1 MTSRPLL
8 TWRLALRLLRQDRRS
23 GELHLLG
30 AALVLTVAAITAVGF
45 FTDRVESSMNR
56 QGADLLAADLVLES
70 TTPLPPD
77 YRQRAEGLGLAI
89 AQTIAFR
96 SILMGE
102 GGPQLVEVKAVDSA
116 YPLRGQL
123 RVREAPSR
131 PGSAAAADSPPAAIV
146 HSGTPGGAEAPSG
159 RAEDLP
165 GGAQTGS
172 SALAEALTER
182 LTTRGPP
189 PGQVWVESRL
199 LHLLG
204 AELGTTVGLG
214 ASHPTLG
221 AILGEEPDR
230 AGALFAFAPR
240 VMMNLADLPATG
252 LVSAASRAEHR
263 LLVAGDPRALARFQR
278 QIEPLTANIRLID
291 SANARPEFAAAVERA
306 GRFLHLATLVTLLV
320 AGAAIAL
327 ASRRFVARQTDAVA
341 ILRCL
346 GAPHHLLWRVFVLRL
361 LLFGLFASL
370 VGCLV
375 GWAGQAGLLAV
386 LSDWFPADLP
396 APSLT
401 PVLAGIATGLVALL
415 GFGLPPLLQLAQVT
429 PLRVLR
435 RDLGPARGSA
445 LAAGGAA
452 LLALAILTLWQAQ
465 DARLAGWLLLGVA
478 GAIASLVVS
487 VLLLVRLAGGLAG
500 RVRGVW
506 RLGLAGLTRRPAGA
520 VLHIT
525 GLGLGILALLL
536 LAVVRV
542 DLLASWQERL
552 PPGAPNQFLINIQP
566 TDVAPLEAFLQEAG
580 IKVAALHPMIRG
592 RLTAINGQPVEPSD
606 YANPRAQRLAA
617 REFNLS
623 QGSLLPADNRVL
635 AGAWWTEGEAAPPQ
649 FSVEQGL
656 AETLGIALGDEISF
670 LVSGRPVSARVTSL
684 REVQWDSF
692 NVNFFVVSSPVL
704 LAQEP
709 ATYITSFYLP
719 PAREDLIPELVRRF
733 PSVTLLDVNAIL
745 DQVRTVVDRGVIAV
759 EYVFLFTLVAGLLVM
774 FAGIQAS
781 LEERRQEH
789 GILRTLGTGRR
800 ALLTSLAVE
809 FTAAGFLAGLLASF
823 FAELTGWLLAEQLFG
838 LAFGFNPRL
847 WLIGVLGSGLFIGL
861 AGTLATYPLL
871 IRPPLTSLRA
881 AA

>member
-1 MTSRPLL
+1 MISRPLL
-8 TWRLALRLLRQDRRS
+8 TWRIALRLLRQDRRS

-102 GGPQLVEVKAVDSA
+102 GRPQLVEVKAVDSA

-123 RVREAPSR
+123 RVREAPSG
-131 PGSAAAADSPPAAIV
+131 PGTAAADSPPVAIV
-146 HSGTPGGAEAPSG
+146 HSETPGGAEAPSG

-172 SALAEALTER
+172 SPLAEALTER
-182 LTTRGPP
+182 LTTRGPS
-189 PGQVWVESRL
+189 PGQVWIESRL

-204 AELGTTVGLG
+204 TELGTTVGLG
-214 ASHPTLG
+214 ASHPALG

-252 LVSAASRAEHR
+252 LVTAASRAEHR
-263 LLVAGDPRALARFQR
+263 LLVAGDAGALARFQR
-278 QIEPLTANIRLID
+278 QIEPLPANIRLID
-291 SANARPEFAAAVERA
+291 SANARPEFATAVERA

-361 LLFGLFASL
+361 VLFGLFASL

-375 GWAGQAGLLAV
+375 GWAGQAGLRLV
-386 LSDWFPADLP
+386 LSDWFPVDLP
-396 APSLT
+396 PPSLT
-401 PVLAGIATGLVALL
+401 PALAGIATGLVALL
-415 GFGLPPLLQLAQVT
+415 GFALPPLLQLAQVT

-435 RDLGPARGSA
+435 GDLGPARGSA
-445 LAAGGAA
+445 LAAVGAA
-452 LLALAILTLWQAQ
+452 VLALAVLTLWQAQ

-478 GAIASLVVS
+478 GAIASLAVS
-487 VLLLVRLAGGLAG
+487 VLLLVRLAGGLTG

-566 TDVAPLEAFLQEAG
+566 TDVAPLETFLQEAG
-580 IKVAALHPMIRG
+580 ITVAALHPMIRG
-592 RLTAINGQPVEPSD
+592 RLTAINGKPVEPSD

-623 QGSLLPADNRVL
+623 QGAALPQDNRVL
-635 AGAWWTEGEAAPPQ
+635 AGTWWTEGEGAPPQ
-649 FSVEQGL
+649 FSVEMGL
-656 AETLGIALGDEISF
+656 AETLGIALGDEITF
-670 LVSGRPVSARVTSL
+670 TVSGRPVAAPVTSL

-704 LAQEP
+704 LATEP
-709 ATYITSFYLP
+709 ATFITSFYLP
-719 PAREDLIPELVRRF
+719 AAREDLIPELVRRF

-745 DQVRTVVDRGVIAV
+745 DQVRTVVDRGVMAV

-781 LEERRQEH
+781 LEERRLEH

-809 FTAAGFLAGLLASF
+809 FTAAGLLAGLLASF

-838 LAFGFNPRL
+838 LEFSFNPRL

-871 IRPPLTSLRA
+871 IRPPLTTLRA

>member
-8 TWRLALRLLRQDRRS
+8 TWRIALRLLRQDRRS

-30 AALVLTVAAITAVGF
+30 AALILTVAAITAVGF
-45 FTDRVESSMNR
+45 FTDRVRGSINR
-56 QGADLLAADLVLES
+56 QGADLLAADLVLDS
-70 TTPLPPD
+70 STPLPPD
-77 YRQRAEGLGLAI
+77 YRQRAEGLGLAV
-89 AQTIAFR
+89 AETIAFR

-102 GGPQLVEVKAVDSA
+102 GGPQLVEVKAVDDA

-123 RVREAPSR
+123 RVQKALE
-131 PGSAAAADSPPAAIV
+131 GI
-146 HSGTPGGAEAPSG
+146 
-159 RAEDLP
+159 
-165 GGAQTGS
+165 
-172 SALAEALTER
+172 ALAQSAKPTSQANEAAGWPVTA
-182 LTTRGPP
+182 GPP
-189 PGQVWVESRL
+189 LGQVWVESRL
-199 LHLLG
+199 LHLL
-204 AELGTTVGLG
+204 ATQLGTSVGLG
-214 ASHPTLG
+214 TAHPVLG

-230 AGALFAFAPR
+230 AGGLFAVAPR

-252 LVSAASRAEHR
+252 LVSEASRAEYR
-263 LLVAGDPRALARFQR
+263 LLVAGNPQALANFQR
-278 QIEPLTANIRLID
+278 QIEPLPASIRLIE
-291 SANARPEFAAAVERA
+291 SANARPEFAAAVDRA

-327 ASRRFVARQTDAVA
+327 ASRRFVERQTDAVA

-361 LLFGLFASL
+361 ILFGLLASL
-370 VGCLV
+370 LGCLL
-375 GWAGQAGLLAV
+375 GWLGQSGLLLV
-386 LSDWFPADLP
+386 LSDWFPTDLP

-401 PVLAGIATGLVALL
+401 PVLTGILTGLVSLL
-415 GFGLPPLLQLAQVT
+415 GFALPPLLQLAQVT

-435 RDLGPARGSA
+435 RELGPTRGSA
-445 LAAGGAA
+445 LVAGGAA
-452 LLALAILTLWQAQ
+452 VLALAVLTYWQAQ
-465 DARLAGWLLLGVA
+465 DARLAGLLLLGVA
-478 GAIASLVVS
+478 GAIASLAVS
-487 VLLLVRLAGGLAG
+487 VLLLVRLAAGLAG

-552 PPGAPNQFLINIQP
+552 PPGAPNQFLINIQG
-566 TDVAPLEAFLQEAG
+566 TDVAPLETFLREAG
-580 IKVAALHPMIRG
+580 IEVAGLYPMIRG
-592 RLTAINGQPVEPSD
+592 RLTAINGRPVVPSD
-606 YANPRAQRLAA
+606 YANPQAQQLAA

-623 QGSLLPADNRVL
+623 QGPELPKDNRIL
-635 AGAWWTEGEAAPPQ
+635 AGAWWTEGAAAPPQ
-649 FSVEQGL
+649 YSVEQGL
-656 AETLGIALGDEISF
+656 AKTLGIDLGDEITF
-670 LVSGRPVSARVTSL
+670 TVSGRPVSAKVTSL

-704 LAQEP
+704 LAGEP
-709 ATYITSFYLP
+709 ATYITSFHLP
-719 PAREDLIPELVRRF
+719 GARENLIPELVRRF
-733 PSVTLLDVNAIL
+733 PTVTLLDVNAIL
-745 DQVRTVVDRGVIAV
+745 DQVRTVINRGVMAV

-809 FTAAGFLAGLLASF
+809 FTAAGLLAGLLASF

>member
-1 MTSRPLL
+1 MMPILQ
-8 TWRLALRLLRQDRRS
+8 TWRIALRLLRQDRRS

-30 AALVLTVAAITAVGF
+30 AALILTVAAITAVGF

-70 TTPLPPD
+70 STALPPD
-77 YRQRAEGLGLAI
+77 YRQRAEALGLAV

-102 GGPQLVEVKAVDSA
+102 AGPQLVEVKAVDSA

-123 RVREAPSR
+123 RLRETPPQQPIAPGAMS
-131 PGSAAAADSPPAAIV
+131 
-146 HSGTPGGAEAPSG
+146 AEAAQPPPTERLVTSEAAKPS
-159 RAEDLP
+159 
-165 GGAQTGS
+165 
-172 SALAEALTER
+172 LTER
-182 LTTRGPP
+182 LVASGPP
-189 PGQVWVESRL
+189 TGQVWVESRL

-204 AELGTTVGLG
+204 TELGATVGLG
-214 ASHPTLG
+214 AAHPALG

-240 VMMNLADLPATG
+240 VMMNLDDLPATG

-263 LLVAGDPRALARFQR
+263 LLVAGDPGALARFQR
-278 QIEPLTANIRLID
+278 EIAPLPPTIRLID

-306 GRFLHLATLVTLLV
+306 GRFLNLATLVTLLV

-375 GWAGQAGLLAV
+375 GWLGQAGLLAV
-386 LSDWFPADLP
+386 LGDWFPADLP
-396 APSLT
+396 APSLN

-415 GFGLPPLLQLAQVT
+415 GFALPPLLQLAQVT

-452 LLALAILTLWQAQ
+452 ILALALLTLWQAQ

-478 GAIASLVVS
+478 GAIASLAVS

-566 TDVAPLEAFLQEAG
+566 TDVAPLEAFLLEAG
-580 IKVAALHPMIRG
+580 IRVAALYPMIRG
-592 RLTAINGQPVEPSD
+592 RLTAINGRPVEPSD

-623 QGSLLPADNRVL
+623 QGADLPRDNRIL
-635 AGAWWTEGEAAPPQ
+635 AGAWWTAGEAAPPE

-656 AETLGIALGDEISF
+656 AETLGIALGDEITF
-670 LVSGRPVSARVTSL
+670 LVSGRPVTAPVTSL

-692 NVNFFVVSSPVL
+692 NVNFFVVASPVL

-709 ATYITSFYLP
+709 ATHITSFYLP
-719 PAREDLIPELVRRF
+719 AEREDLIPELVRRF

-745 DQVRTVVDRGVIAV
+745 DQVRSVVDRGVMAV

-809 FTAAGFLAGLLASF
+809 FTAAGLLAGLLASF
-823 FAELTGWLLAEQLFG
+823 FAELTGWLLAERLFG
-838 LAFGFNPRL
+838 LEFGFNPRL
-847 WLIGVLGSGLFIGL
+847 WLIGVLGSGAFIGL

-871 IRPPLTSLRA
+871 IRPPLTTLRA
-881 AA
+881 AD

>member
-8 TWRLALRLLRQDRRS
+8 TWRIALRLLRQDRRS

-30 AALVLTVAAITAVGF
+30 AALVLTVTAITAVGF
-45 FTDRVESSMNR
+45 FTDRVETSMNR

-77 YRQRAEGLGLAI
+77 YRQRAEGLGLAL

-102 GGPQLVEVKAVDSA
+102 TGPQLVEVKAVEDT

-123 RVREAPSR
+123 RVTQAYDGPSPAKSAEVPSQADKADGR
-131 PGSAAAADSPPAAIV
+131 PVTAGP
-146 HSGTPGGAEAPSG
+146 PSG
-159 RAEDLP
+159 E
-165 GGAQTGS
+165 
-172 SALAEALTER
+172 
-182 LTTRGPP
+182 
-189 PGQVWVESRL
+189 VWVESRL

-204 AELGTTVGLG
+204 TKLGDRVGLG
-214 ASHPTLG
+214 AAHPTLG

-278 QIEPLTANIRLID
+278 QVEPLPPTIRLID

-306 GRFLHLATLVTLLV
+306 GRFLRLATLVTLLV

-361 LLFGLFASL
+361 LLFGLVASL
-370 VGCLV
+370 VGCLM
-375 GWAGQAGLLAV
+375 GWAGQAGLLAL

-396 APSLT
+396 TPSLT
-401 PVLAGIATGLVALL
+401 PVLAGVATGLVALL

-435 RDLGPARGSA
+435 RDLGPTRGSA

-452 LLALAILTLWQAQ
+452 LLALALLTLWQAQ
-465 DARLAGWLLLGVA
+465 DARLAGWLLAGVA
-478 GAIASLVVS
+478 GAIASLAVS
-487 VLLLVRLAGGLAG
+487 VLLLVRLAGGLTG
-500 RVRGVW
+500 RVRGIW

-542 DLLASWQERL
+542 DLLQSWRDRL

-566 TDVAPLEAFLQEAG
+566 ADVAPLEAFLRESG
-580 IKVAALHPMIRG
+580 LDIAALYPMIRG
-592 RLTAINGQPVEPSD
+592 RLIAINGRPVEPSD

-623 QGSLLPADNRVL
+623 QGAELPRDNRIL
-635 AGAWWTEGEAAPPQ
+635 AGAWWTEGAAAPPQ

-656 AETLGIALGDEISF
+656 AETLGITLGDEISF
-670 LVSGRPVSARVTSL
+670 LVSGRPISARVTSL

-692 NVNFFVVSSPVL
+692 NANFFVLSSPVL
-704 LAQEP
+704 LAAEP

-719 PAREDLIPELVRRF
+719 PAREDLIPELVKRF

-745 DQVRTVVDRGVIAV
+745 AQVRTVVDRGVMAV

-809 FTAAGFLAGLLASF
+809 FCAAGLLAGLLASF
-823 FAELTGWLLAEQLFG
+823 FAELTGWLLADRLFG
-838 LAFGFNPRL
+838 LEFGFNPRL
-847 WLIGVLGSGLFIGL
+847 WLIGVLGSGAFIGL

-871 IRPPLTSLRA
+871 IRPPLKTLRA
-881 AA
+881 AD

>member
-1 MTSRPLL
+1 MMPILQ
-8 TWRLALRLLRQDRRS
+8 TWRIALRLLRQDRRS

-30 AALVLTVAAITAVGF
+30 AALILTVAAITAVGF

-70 TTPLPPD
+70 STPLPLD
-77 YRQRAEGLGLAI
+77 YRQWAEALGLAV

-102 GGPQLVEVKAVDSA
+102 AGPQLVEVKAVDSA

-123 RVREAPSR
+123 RLRETPPQQPIAPGAMS
-131 PGSAAAADSPPAAIV
+131 
-146 HSGTPGGAEAPSG
+146 AEAAQPPPTERLVTSEAAKPS
-159 RAEDLP
+159 
-165 GGAQTGS
+165 
-172 SALAEALTER
+172 LTER
-182 LTTRGPP
+182 LVASGPP
-189 PGQVWVESRL
+189 TGQVWVESRL

-204 AELGTTVGLG
+204 TELGATVGLG
-214 ASHPTLG
+214 AAHPALG

-240 VMMNLADLPATG
+240 VMMNLDDLPATG

-263 LLVAGDPRALARFQR
+263 LLVAGDPGALARFQR
-278 QIEPLTANIRLID
+278 EIAPLPPTIRLID

-306 GRFLHLATLVTLLV
+306 GRFLNLATLVTLLV

-375 GWAGQAGLLAV
+375 GWLGQAGLLAV
-386 LSDWFPADLP
+386 LGDWFPADLP
-396 APSLT
+396 APSLN

-415 GFGLPPLLQLAQVT
+415 GFALPPLLQLAQVT

-452 LLALAILTLWQAQ
+452 ILALALLTLWQAQ

-478 GAIASLVVS
+478 GAIASLAVS
-487 VLLLVRLAGGLAG
+487 VLLLVRLAG
-500 RVRGVW
+500 
-506 RLGLAGLTRRPAGA
+506 GLAGLTRRPAGA

-566 TDVAPLEAFLQEAG
+566 TDVAPLEAFLLEAG
-580 IKVAALHPMIRG
+580 IRVAALYPMIRG
-592 RLTAINGQPVEPSD
+592 RLTAINGRPVEPSD

-623 QGSLLPADNRVL
+623 QGADLPRDNRIL
-635 AGAWWTEGEAAPPQ
+635 AGAWWTAGEAAPPE

-656 AETLGIALGDEISF
+656 AETLGIALGDEITF
-670 LVSGRPVSARVTSL
+670 LVSGRPVTAPVTSL

-692 NVNFFVVSSPVL
+692 NVNFFVVASPVL

-709 ATYITSFYLP
+709 ATHITSFYLP
-719 PAREDLIPELVRRF
+719 AEREELIPELVRRF

-745 DQVRTVVDRGVIAV
+745 DQVRSVVDRGVMAV

-809 FTAAGFLAGLLASF
+809 FTAAGLLAGLLASF
-823 FAELTGWLLAEQLFG
+823 FAELTGWLLAERLFG
-838 LAFGFNPRL
+838 LEFGFNPRL
-847 WLIGVLGSGLFIGL
+847 WLIGVLGSGAFIGL

-871 IRPPLTSLRA
+871 IRPPLTTLRA
-881 AA
+881 AD